1 MAKKQAVNGERGHW
15 SAKAKLGI
23 FLASV
28 VSAVAGLA
36 LLAGGDVAEVA
47 SACATAK
54 WPPATASATAPARAV
69 VVNKPRRPRAC

>member
-36 LLAGGDVAEVA
+36 LLAWLPARRRHPEVA
-47 SACATAK
+47 RS
-54 WPPATASATAPARAV
+54 
-69 VVNKPRRPRAC
+69 